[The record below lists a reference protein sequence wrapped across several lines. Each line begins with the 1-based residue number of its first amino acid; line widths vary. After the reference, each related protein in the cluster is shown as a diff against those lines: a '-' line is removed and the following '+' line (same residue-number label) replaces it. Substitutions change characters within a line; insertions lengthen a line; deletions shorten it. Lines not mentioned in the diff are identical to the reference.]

1 MKTLDTQPTL
11 PRRAVLRAAALAGLS
26 TAVLW
31 RPRGVA
37 AQKSGRIVFATW
49 GGSWEEAMRK
59 AWFAPFTQKTGI
71 EVVTISGPDYGKVR
85 AMVQAGQTEWDV
97 VEVNP
102 DFQWIGARDG
112 LLERLDFNVI
122 DKSPILPDPKLVTDY
137 SVPQVLW
144 SRVMVYNTKQFT
156 KDSHPKSWQEAW
168 DLGRFPGKRALYN
181 KPNGGSL
188 EIALLADGVPA
199 DKLYPL
205 DVDRA
210 LKSLDKIKRQVIWYD
225 TNQQITQLMVSNQFA
240 VGIAPDGRAMAAIGQ
255 AAPFAIE
262 PNQSILTWSAFVVPK
277 GAPNREGAMRLLSW
291 VLTPEAQSA
300 IAMAFPYGPVVPK
313 AYDTI
318 PAERAAI
325 LAGGP
330 QQKGKYILADERWW
344 AENLAAVAE
353 KFTAWRIG

>member
-1 MKTLDTQPTL
+1 MKTLDTPPTL
-11 PRRAVLRAAALAGLS
+11 SRRAVLRTAALAGLS
-26 TAVLW
+26 TAVAW
-31 RPRGVA
+31 RPRRAA

-122 DKSPILPDPKLVTDY
+122 DKSAILPDPKLVTDY
-137 SVPQVLW
+137 SVPQVFW

-156 KDSHPKSWQEAW
+156 KDSHPKSWQDVW
-168 DLGRFPGKRALYN
+168 DLSRFPGKRALYN

-277 GAPNREGAMRLLSW
+277 GAPNREG
-291 VLTPEAQSA
+291 E
-300 IAMAFPYGPVVPK
+300 
-313 AYDTI
+313 
-318 PAERAAI
+318 
-325 LAGGP
+325 
-330 QQKGKYILADERWW
+330 
-344 AENLAAVAE
+344 
-353 KFTAWRIG
+353 